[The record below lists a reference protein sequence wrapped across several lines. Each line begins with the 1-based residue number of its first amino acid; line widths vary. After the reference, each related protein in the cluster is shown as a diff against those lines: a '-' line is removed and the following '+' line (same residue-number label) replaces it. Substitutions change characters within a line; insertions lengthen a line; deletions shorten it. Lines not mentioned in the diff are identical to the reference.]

1 LFKYVCPE
9 TVRLVDDALVIT
21 ELEAKMLEV
30 KRLRKRR
37 ALVPRERVVSVVGRI
52 SARVLTVL

>member
-1 LFKYVCPE
+1 
-9 TVRLVDDALVIT
+9 VIT
-21 ELEAKMLEV
+21 ELEAKILEA